1 MRRLLASVVLFAALA
16 TGATAS
22 AQTPPGVVVAQVTG
36 PIDAVVERYLLGE
49 LERAEDRD
57 AALVIQLDAPG
68 TLDRDPVALATRV
81 HAATVPV
88 LVWIGPTPAVASGGA
103 FLLVRAGSIAGVAP
117 GAAVGPL
124 LPLDVAHPER
134 VPVDLNATLA
144 RWAAERGRG
153 TPTEE
158 PAASIAAQAAI
169 DAALVE
175 VAAPSITD
183 FLAAVDGR
191 TVGTAAGDV
200 VLRTRVAV
208 REGESPVDLRFTSL
222 GPWERILHACAT
234 PSTIFLLLVVGFAA
248 VAFEVTQPGFGFAGF
263 SGIAS
268 LGLAAYGLTV
278 VPWSFPGIALL
289 VLGVGGLTAD
299 VWLRRL
305 GWLSGIGIV
314 AFLAGSLLAFR
325 GVAPAIA
332 ISPWFIGGATVA
344 SALYYGFA
352 LTVAAQSRDRITSAQ
367 QGLIGLVGEARTDLT
382 PEGGVHVKGTMWRGR
397 STGGTIVAGTRIRV
411 RGLDGLVLRVEAEP
425 GAALDG
431 DEEEEA

>member
-16 TGATAS
+16 TGAAAS

-68 TLDRDPVALATRV
+68 TLDRDPIALATRI

-103 FLLVRAGSIAGVAP
+103 FLLVRAASIAGVAP

-134 VPVDLNATLA
+134 VPVDLDATLA

-153 TPTEE
+153 TPSEE

-191 TVGTAAGDV
+191 TVGTAVGDV

-268 LGLAAYGLTV
+268 LGLAAYGLAV

-425 GAALDG
+425 GAAIDG
-431 DEEEEA
+431 DEEEDA

>member
-1 MRRLLASVVLFAALA
+1 MLFR
-16 TGATAS
+16 S
-22 AQTPPGVVVAQVTG
+22 
-36 PIDAVVERYLLGE
+36 
-49 LERAEDRD
+49 
-57 AALVIQLDAPG
+57 
-68 TLDRDPVALATRV
+68 
-81 HAATVPV
+81 
-88 LVWIGPTPAVASGGA
+88 
-103 FLLVRAGSIAGVAP
+103 
-117 GAAVGPL
+117 
-124 LPLDVAHPER
+124 
-134 VPVDLNATLA
+134 
-144 RWAAERGRG
+144 
-153 TPTEE
+153 
-158 PAASIAAQAAI
+158 
-169 DAALVE
+169 
-175 VAAPSITD
+175 
-183 FLAAVDGR
+183 
-191 TVGTAAGDV
+191 
-200 VLRTRVAV
+200 
-208 REGESPVDLRFTSL
+208 
-222 GPWERILHACAT
+222 
-234 PSTIFLLLVVGFAA
+234 
-248 VAFEVTQPGFGFAGF
+248 FGFAGF

-268 LGLAAYGLTV
+268 LGLAAYGLAV

-411 RGLDGLVLRVEAEP
+411 RGQIGRAHV
-425 GAALDG
+425 
-431 DEEEEA
+431 

>member
-1 MRRLLASVVLFAALA
+1 MRRLLASVVLCAALA
-16 TGATAS
+16 TGAAAS

-134 VPVDLNATLA
+134 VPVDLDATLA

>member
-1 MRRLLASVVLFAALA
+1 MRRLLASVVLCAALA
-16 TGATAS
+16 TGAAAS

-68 TLDRDPVALATRV
+68 TLDRDPIALATRV

-103 FLLVRAGSIAGVAP
+103 FLLVRAASIAGVAP

-134 VPVDLNATLA
+134 VPVDLDATLA